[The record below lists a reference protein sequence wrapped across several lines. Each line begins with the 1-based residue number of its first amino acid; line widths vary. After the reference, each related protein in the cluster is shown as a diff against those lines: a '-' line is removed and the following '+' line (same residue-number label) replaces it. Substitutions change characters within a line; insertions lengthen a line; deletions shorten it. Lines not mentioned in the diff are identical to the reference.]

1 MPQSFMGFYALFIT
15 MSLKHGKIN
24 VKFSLIPLNTFSLT
38 LEPFIFQL
46 EFAKYFLIY
55 LLVSTWDINEVS
67 TQECDEHLEY
77 SGAQ

>member
-1 MPQSFMGFYALFIT
+1 MPQSFMGFYVAFIT

-24 VKFSLIPLNTFSLT
+24 VKFPSSPLNNFSLT
-38 LEPFIFQL
+38 LETFIFQL
-46 EFAKYFLIY
+46 EFAKDFLIY

-67 TQECDEHLEY
+67 NQECDECLEY